1 MTFNQMFFFF
11 CGADVFI
18 RVLRYALL
26 LMIPPINDS
35 LDDNDNAGIERDCD
49 NDCEYEYGSDSSD

>member
-1 MTFNQMFFFF
+1 MFFFF
-11 CGADVFI
+11 CGVDVFI

-49 NDCEYEYGSDSSD
+49 NDCEYEYGSDSWD